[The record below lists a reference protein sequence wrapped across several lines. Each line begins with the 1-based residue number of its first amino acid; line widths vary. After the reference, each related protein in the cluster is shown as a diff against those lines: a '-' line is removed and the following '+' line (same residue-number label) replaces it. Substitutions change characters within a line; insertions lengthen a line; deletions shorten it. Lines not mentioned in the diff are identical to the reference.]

1 MEEVN
6 TDTVFLISCTGPKNI
21 IWQYLERSKKKVEPS
36 KTIIWR
42 KIKIFGT
49 FNYSGCF
56 YLQTSS
62 KKYQWMM
69 HSNIIENKSQRKAKN
84 TKEVMSQEISKD
96 MDDERTRLKNNL
108 SLKYQW

>member
-1 MEEVN
+1 
-6 TDTVFLISCTGPKNI
+6 
-21 IWQYLERSKKKVEPS
+21 
-36 KTIIWR
+36 
-42 KIKIFGT
+42 
-49 FNYSGCF
+49 
-56 YLQTSS
+56 
-62 KKYQWMM
+62 M